1 MKRNVPL
8 FLTFI
13 LLHQLA
19 SAQCEGGRY
28 LEKIFSQTQTTRN
41 IVYSTAKN
49 AAGYMQPVLMDVFEP
64 KNDTLSLRPLIIFMH
79 GGAYWTGT
87 KNYESQVEMGEEF
100 ARRGFVLSSAN
111 YRLEPTFLS
120 LIFQDMML
128 KAVGRGTQDVKQL
141 VRYFYNSARDSSNP
155 YRIDTTKIFLCGSSA
170 GAFNVMHAV
179 YLDSTDNL
187 SSQWLSWLNEVGG
200 VFGEYDFIDF
210 GKDILG
216 VVNINGAL
224 GDKSYLDNETTNFL
238 SVHNIWDPEVP
249 FNRGRPY
256 NIPSLMY
263 VDGSNVLHPYA
274 QQRGIYNPFY
284 VIPDAGHTSYSLD
297 FFGTVVQPFFDST
310 VYYMKNFFAYQ
321 LGCNAT
327 PTLISNNTIQ
337 QAELFPNPA
346 SDEFYLKGAR
356 SLAGQLI
363 SITDISGKEVYKSV
377 FSGAPVSTQSVGLT
391 KGMYI
396 VSLTDQKTM
405 EISVAKLMIE

>member
-1 MKRNVPL
+1 
-8 FLTFI
+8 
-13 LLHQLA
+13 
-19 SAQCEGGRY
+19 
-28 LEKIFSQTQTTRN
+28 
-41 IVYSTAKN
+41 
-49 AAGYMQPVLMDVFEP
+49 
-64 KNDTLSLRPLIIFMH
+64 
-79 GGAYWTGT
+79 
-87 KNYESQVEMGEEF
+87 
-100 ARRGFVLSSAN
+100 
-111 YRLEPTFLS
+111 
-120 LIFQDMML
+120 
-128 KAVGRGTQDVKQL
+128 
-141 VRYFYNSARDSSNP
+141 
-155 YRIDTTKIFLCGSSA
+155 
-170 GAFNVMHAV
+170 
-179 YLDSTDNL
+179 
-187 SSQWLSWLNEVGG
+187 
-200 VFGEYDFIDF
+200 
-210 GKDILG
+210 
-216 VVNINGAL
+216 
-224 GDKSYLDNETTNFL
+224 
-238 SVHNIWDPEVP
+238 
-249 FNRGRPY
+249 
-256 NIPSLMY
+256 

-327 PTLISNNTIQ
+327 PTLISNNTSQ
-337 QAELFPNPA
+337 QTELFPNPA